1 MNEHD
6 NEKLGKLL
14 REAFPADG
22 RELQRDLW
30 PAMLRQLETPALRV
44 PWYDWALTAG
54 TAAALAAFPGL
65 LVVLA
70 YHI

>member
-6 NEKLGKLL
+6 HEDLGKLL
-14 REAFPADG
+14 REAFPAG
-22 RELQRDLW
+22 ERGLQRDLW
-30 PAMLRQLETPALRV
+30 PAMLRRMETPARRV
-44 PWYDWALTAG
+44 PWYDWALAAC
-54 TAAALAAFPGL
+54 TAAGLLAFPGL